1 MVSAAIRAVRAAATT
16 LSTIIK
22 TILALDAHVLRHQ
35 AVVGHQHPALLS
47 LSDIQTKL
55 TSLRKN
61 FVDQK
66 RKHLVYRN
74 KSSILAIRNQTE
86 KTMIQSRTYNNGDAT
101 MRGVFLNVPVSD
113 WTLLEELIR
122 KFGWQSETREQLIER
137 FCSSRPQQPTLSD
150 EEIMEEVKAA
160 RYEK

>member
-1 MVSAAIRAVRAAATT
+1 
-16 LSTIIK
+16 
-22 TILALDAHVLRHQ
+22 
-35 AVVGHQHPALLS
+35 
-47 LSDIQTKL
+47 
-55 TSLRKN
+55 
-61 FVDQK
+61 
-66 RKHLVYRN
+66 
-74 KSSILAIRNQTE
+74 
-86 KTMIQSRTYNNGDAT
+86 MIQSRTYNNGDAT